1 MAESVQGT
9 EKRRPGKFMMAPKMV
24 FGTITNR
31 DYNPVKV
38 PRQSKIHHREVLW
51 NLADQYRPD
60 VARSIQIMPFPVA
73 RSTFVF
79 FVLAWIM
86 KSKVFRGETAHVEEA
101 GLAG

>member
-9 EKRRPGKFMMAPKMV
+9 EKRALRKFIRAPKIV

-31 DYNPVKV
+31 DHDPVKV

-51 NLADQYRPD
+51 NLADQCRPD
-60 VARSIQIMPFPVA
+60 VARSIRIMPFPVA

-79 FVLAWIM
+79 LVLAWII
-86 KSKVFRGETAHVEEA
+86 KSKVFRSKGVHIEEA